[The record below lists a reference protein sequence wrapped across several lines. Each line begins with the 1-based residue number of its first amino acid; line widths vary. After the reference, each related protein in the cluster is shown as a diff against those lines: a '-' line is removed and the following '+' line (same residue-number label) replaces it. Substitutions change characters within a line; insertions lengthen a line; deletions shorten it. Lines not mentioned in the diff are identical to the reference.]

1 MVAADQTLSSKTRPD
16 TFQRFTIAFSV
27 STWHMLLPLFGM
39 QKWEGSCMQPL
50 GKGRKV
56 PGADVTQHIS
66 PDRAAP
72 KDEVP
77 ANATLLEPKKFCAA
91 NQYRSDARYME
102 SLGAKYCM

>member
-1 MVAADQTLSSKTRPD
+1 
-16 TFQRFTIAFSV
+16 
-27 STWHMLLPLFGM
+27 
-39 QKWEGSCMQPL
+39 
-50 GKGRKV
+50 V

-72 KDEVP
+72 KDEVL

-91 NQYRSDARYME
+91 NQYQSDARYME